1 MSAGREGRHAQR
13 PATKEM
19 FYDYSGADAGA
30 QSGAFAGGRCSGGG
44 DDVWTSCYL
53 PHDFKRLVSIDI
65 VLIEGVN
72 LNNMQMT
79 VATNWA
85 EKGKYY
91 TTNGEAGFRQWNAI
105 ANRLNE
111 LDISDMVDAG
121 ALYAGSYI
129 GVRCTYLLNTNAIV
143 LGVRIRYK

>member
-30 QSGAFAGGRCSGGG
+30 QSGAFAGGRCSGSG

-53 PHDFKRLVSIDI
+53 PHDFKRLVSIHV
-65 VLIEGVN
+65 VLIEGVY
-72 LNNMQMT
+72 LAGMRMT

-85 EKGKYY
+85 EVGKYY
-91 TTNGEAGFRQWNAI
+91 NSNGESGFRVWNAV
-105 ANRLNE
+105 ANRVNE
-111 LDISDMVDAG
+111 LNIGDLVDAG
-121 ALYAGSYI
+121 ALFPGSYI
-129 GVRCTYLLNTNAIV
+129 GVQCTYLTNTNAII